1 MIQKEEI
8 ERNRLSLACRTR
20 QSSDALI
27 ACHSLVMIRY
37 LLLGGY
43 LEQAQIDGAGG
54 PFVPAVGR

>member
-1 MIQKEEI
+1 MLYMSKE
-8 ERNRLSLACRTR
+8 
-20 QSSDALI
+20 QSNTFDALI